1 MKKTI
6 LSLLLAFSG
15 LTSFTSCH
23 HDTLEDRAEK
33 EATDYTSRYC
43 PTPFTDNQRTD
54 SVTFT
59 RADRTFHYYYTLRD
73 VADNPELILQNKS
86 KLAHALQEDL
96 NTSTQSKV
104 YKDAGFT
111 FHYVF
116 RSATT
121 GKTLLEQKLKGSKA
135 NKR

>member
-73 VADNPELILQNKS
+73 VADNPELSLQ
-86 KLAHALQEDL
+86 DL
-96 NTSTQSKV
+96 NKSTQSKV

>member
-6 LSLLLAFSG
+6 LPLFLTLAG
-15 LTSFTSCH
+15 IACLTACH

-33 EATDYTSRYC
+33 EVAEFTKRYC

-59 RADRTFHYYYTLRD
+59 RADKTFHYYYTLRD
-73 VADNPELILQNKS
+73 VADNVEIIKQNRS
-86 KLAHALQEDL
+86 KLVHALQEELDK
-96 NTSTQSKV
+96 NTQSKV
-104 YKDAGFT
+104 YKEGGFT
-111 FHYVF
+111 FHYIF

-121 GKTLLEQKLKGSKA
+121 GKTLLEQKLKGK
-135 NKR
+135 K